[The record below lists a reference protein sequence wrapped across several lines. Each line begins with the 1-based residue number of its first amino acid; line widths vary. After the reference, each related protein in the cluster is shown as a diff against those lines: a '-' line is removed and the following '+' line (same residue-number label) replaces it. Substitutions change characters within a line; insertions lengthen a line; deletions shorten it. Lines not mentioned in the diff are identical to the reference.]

1 MKKKLIGIVTGDR
14 MMTPEEVSKIVS
26 GIKDTCDAQDEDEYD
41 EPIAVT
47 VNPNR
52 VKRIIIEYKE

>member
-26 GIKDTCDAQDEDEYD
+26 EIKDTDDVQDEDD